1 MTPKMLEEL
10 AAILR
15 SHELA
20 SVQWVHFQK
29 APGDEVDYARD
40 ASEVEVY
47 VTSMNMPGGAYFVWV
62 FSDPTPGWVQT
73 V

>member
-1 MTPKMLEEL
+1 MTPKMLKEL
-10 AAILR
+10 ADILR
-15 SHELA
+15 SYKLA

-29 APGDEVDYARD
+29 EPGDEVDYARD

-47 VTSMNMPGGAYFVWV
+47 VTSKDMLGGAYFVWV
-62 FSDPTPGWVQT
+62 FSDQNPGWVQT